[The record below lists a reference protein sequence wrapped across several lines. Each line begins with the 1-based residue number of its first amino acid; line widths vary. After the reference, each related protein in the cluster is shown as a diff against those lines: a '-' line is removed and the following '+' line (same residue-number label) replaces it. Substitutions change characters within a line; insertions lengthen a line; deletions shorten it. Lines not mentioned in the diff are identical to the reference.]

1 MKPLSTDMPAPVKN
15 TSFFILSRFNY
26 SYFLNLLLR
35 MHKFSNF
42 SANNIVLS
50 EKNVIFALV
59 LRTKST
65 F

>member
-1 MKPLSTDMPAPVKN
+1 
-15 TSFFILSRFNY
+15 
-26 SYFLNLLLR
+26 

-59 LRTKST
+59 LRQKVHFKIINTLL
-65 F
+65 

>member
-1 MKPLSTDMPAPVKN
+1 
-15 TSFFILSRFNY
+15 
-26 SYFLNLLLR
+26 

-59 LRTKST
+59 LRTKVHFKIINT
-65 F
+65 LL